1 MTPANPV
8 QHAPQPFGEFAR
20 SVSAQAGLRA
30 AITRHY
36 RAPEMECLP
45 RLFSEARPADRAA
58 VRALAEKLVHA
69 LRRKQS
75 GVGVDA
81 LIHEFA
87 LSTQEGV
94 ALMCLAEALLRIPD
108 TATRDALI
116 RDKIAQ
122 GNWRAYLGESPSLF
136 VNAATWG
143 LMLTIWI
150 VSLFDRK
157 PGPEMRELHEEV
169 NAAMVADTR
178 GRRHCCC
185 RCAHGED
192 APAAANS
199 AEDLHQRRMPPFTIL
214 PVRARV
220 RSRLF
225 PQSGAGYRLPRIPVR
240 PALLP
245 CVAHRAGPR
254 GG

>member
-1 MTPANPV
+1 MPHTITKRNHDCQAGRSAAEDGTVFAAAVGVACAVLPRVPEPEPEGDTVTPANPV

-136 VNAATWG
+136 VNAAMG
-143 LMLTIWI
+143 AL
-150 VSLFDRK
+150 
-157 PGPEMRELHEEV
+157 
-169 NAAMVADTR
+169 
-178 GRRHCCC
+178 RH
-185 RCAHGED
+185 
-192 APAAANS
+192 
-199 AEDLHQRRMPPFTIL
+199 
-214 PVRARV
+214 
-220 RSRLF
+220 
-225 PQSGAGYRLPRIPVR
+225 
-240 PALLP
+240 
-245 CVAHRAGPR
+245 